1 MSVIQARGLRRRMTD
16 AERAL
21 WSRLRDRQLD
31 GHKFRRQHPLGP
43 FVVDFFCE
51 ARRLVVELGGGQHA
65 WQTSAD
71 LRRTQWLE
79 EYGCRVVR
87 FWNNDVLGNT
97 DGVMLEIAETLRNKP
112 LTPRPPLPVGE
123 EENGLD

>member
-1 MSVIQARGLRRRMTD
+1 
-16 AERAL
+16 
-21 WSRLRDRQLD
+21 
-31 GHKFRRQHPLGP
+31 
-43 FVVDFFCE
+43 
-51 ARRLVVELGGGQHA
+51 
-65 WQTSAD
+65 
-71 LRRTQWLE
+71 
-79 EYGCRVVR
+79 VVR